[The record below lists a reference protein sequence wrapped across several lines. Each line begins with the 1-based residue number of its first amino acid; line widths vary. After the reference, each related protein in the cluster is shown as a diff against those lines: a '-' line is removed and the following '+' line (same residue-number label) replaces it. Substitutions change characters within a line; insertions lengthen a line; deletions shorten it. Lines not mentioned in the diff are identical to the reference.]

1 MTSQHQPSPENIALA
16 PELAVLHVLD
26 AALAMTVETLT
37 AAHCDLDHPTC
48 PEERLAGIIANQAS
62 MLRNTISSYARAT
75 TSHHIRLTK
84 P

>member
-1 MTSQHQPSPENIALA
+1 MNLHHPPSPENIALA

-26 AALAMTVETLT
+26 AALTMTAETLC

-48 PEERLAGIIANQAS
+48 PEERLARYIADHARV
-62 MLRNTISSYARAT
+62 LRKAISSYARVT
-75 TSHHIRLTK
+75 TSHHVFLTK